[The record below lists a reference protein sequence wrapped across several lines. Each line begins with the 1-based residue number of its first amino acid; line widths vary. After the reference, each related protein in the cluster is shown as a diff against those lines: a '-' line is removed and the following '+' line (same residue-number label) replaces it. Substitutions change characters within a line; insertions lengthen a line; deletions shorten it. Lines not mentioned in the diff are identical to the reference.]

1 MLVASVLREIS
12 VIGVVSWISGAN
24 HHVFLVHPN
33 IEPEHG
39 PLPCRSSWIHLPR
52 TPSDR
57 PK

>member
-1 MLVASVLREIS
+1 MIYKYRAMPKPETPEDEQLLECLDL

-39 PLPCRSSWIHLPR
+39 PLPC
-52 TPSDR
+52 
-57 PK
+57 